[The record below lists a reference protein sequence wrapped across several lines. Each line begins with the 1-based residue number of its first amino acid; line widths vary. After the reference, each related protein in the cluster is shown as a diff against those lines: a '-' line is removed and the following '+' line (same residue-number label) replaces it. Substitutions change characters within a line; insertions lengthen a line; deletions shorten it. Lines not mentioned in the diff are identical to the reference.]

1 MITARARDT
10 VVRLPDG
17 RQLGYTEY
25 GDPQGAPVF
34 LFHGTPGSRIAFAD
48 DDPVATELG
57 VRLITPDRPGFGLS
71 DFHAGR
77 TLLHWAGD
85 VAALADHLGIRRFAV
100 AGASG
105 GGPHTAACAHAMPE
119 RVTAAALISS
129 ASPLDAPNATRGM
142 AWGNRLGLA
151 LQRRAPWLVRALM
164 VLQARSILQAPELF
178 LASLAKQLCESDR
191 RVLADPEQRKVAIMH
206 LQEGVRP
213 GPRGMAY
220 EAVLVSRPWGFGLTE
235 IRVPIHVW
243 HGEDD
248 TLAPISMGR
257 HLAATIPG
265 SRAHFLPG
273 VGHLVAEHEEHWR
286 AILGTLVGHVA

>member
-1 MITARARDT
+1 MITARERDS
-10 VVRLPDG
+10 VVRLADG
-17 RQLGYTEY
+17 RRLGYAEY
-25 GDPQGAPVF
+25 GDPRGTPVF

-48 DDPVATELG
+48 DDPVARELG
-57 VRLITPDRPGFGLS
+57 VRLIAPDRPGYGLS

-85 VAALADHLGIRRFAV
+85 VAALADHLGIGRFAV

-105 GGPHTAACAHAMPE
+105 GGPHTAACAHSLPE

-129 ASPLDAPNATRGM
+129 ASPLDAPEATRGM
-142 AWGNRLGLA
+142 AWGNRIGLA
-151 LQRRAPWLVRALM
+151 LPRYAPWLIRGLM

-178 LASLAKQLCESDR
+178 LRSLEKQLCEADH
-191 RVLADPEQRKVAIMH
+191 RVLADPEQRTAAILH

-220 EAVLVSRPWGFGLTE
+220 EAVLVSRPWGFDPAE
-235 IRVPIHVW
+235 IRVPVHVW
-243 HGEDD
+243 HGVDD
-248 TLAPISMGR
+248 TLAPIPMGR
-257 HLAATIPG
+257 YLAATIPG

-286 AILGTLVGHVA
+286 AILGALAGHAA